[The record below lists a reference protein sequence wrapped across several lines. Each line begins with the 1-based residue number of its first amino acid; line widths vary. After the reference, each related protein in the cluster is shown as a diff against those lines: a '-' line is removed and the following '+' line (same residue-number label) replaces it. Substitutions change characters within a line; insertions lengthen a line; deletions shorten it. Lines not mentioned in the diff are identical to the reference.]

1 MSYSPL
7 RHLRQLGPLRLL
19 LLLTGLVTVLLRSAA
34 NAPVSLE
41 GWAFVHTILIPVVA
55 PIVLVLLL
63 LDALMSRVF
72 LSAADD
78 PAARSRLRTILYTN
92 LAGAAIL
99 LIVWTP
105 FMLALRQP

>member
-19 LLLTGLVTVLLRSAA
+19 LLLAGLATVLLRRAA
-34 NAPVSLE
+34 DAPVSLE
-41 GWAFVHTILIPVVA
+41 GWAFVTTVVVPVVA

-63 LDALMSRVF
+63 LDALMARVF
-72 LSAADD
+72 LSAAEE
-78 PAARSRLRTILYTN
+78 PALRARLRTVLYTN
-92 LAGAAIL
+92 LAGATVL
-99 LIVWTP
+99 LVVWTP